1 MSDAEIDIAMPENPE
16 PGEQPE
22 DPLEDEEYE
31 GVDDPAGQQTK
42 EETEEAEAQVELEVK
57 EIVPDEEVF
66 LDAPKQAPPKK
77 QRARKPPSE
86 KQLAHLAK
94 IRVKAVEAK
103 RAKNAA
109 KKSIKAVE
117 VSSQEKKS
125 IKAKEMPQA
134 SRPQG
139 EKFVD
144 AEGGLVHLTQEQ
156 LRQLQYEA
164 IHGYDTMRKDRKT
177 KKKAAEAKE
186 KQEKQVY
193 AAVSKA
199 INPNI
204 DDDGWGVCFQ

>member
-42 EETEEAEAQVELEVK
+42 DDDDTEANVELEVK
-57 EIVPDEEVF
+57 EIVPDQEVF

-109 KKSIKAVE
+109 KKSIKAE
-117 VSSQEKKS
+117 VSEVPQKKS
-125 IKAKEMPQA
+125 IKAKEVP
-134 SRPQG
+134 

-164 IHGYDTMRKDRKT
+164 IHGYDTMRKERKT
-177 KKKAAEAKE
+177 KKKAAEAKD

-199 INPNI
+199 INPSA
-204 DDDGWGVCFQ
+204 DDGWGVCFQ

>member
-31 GVDDPAGQQTK
+31 GVDDPEPK

-109 KKSIKAVE
+109 KKSIKAE
-117 VSSQEKKS
+117 VSRSATEE
-125 IKAKEMPQA
+125 I
-134 SRPQG
+134 
-139 EKFVD
+139 
-144 AEGGLVHLTQEQ
+144 
-156 LRQLQYEA
+156 Y
-164 IHGYDTMRKDRKT
+164 
-177 KKKAAEAKE
+177 
-186 KQEKQVY
+186 
-193 AAVSKA
+193 
-199 INPNI
+199 
-204 DDDGWGVCFQ
+204 

>member
-1 MSDAEIDIAMPENPE
+1 MSDAEIDIAMPEPNTD
-16 PGEQPE
+16 PE

-31 GVDDPAGQQTK
+31 GVDDPEPLKEA
-42 EETEEAEAQVELEVK
+42 EETEANVELEVK
-57 EIVPDEEVF
+57 EIVPDHEVF
-66 LDAPKQAPPKK
+66 LDAPKQALPKK
-77 QRARKPPSE
+77 QRVRKPPSE

-109 KKSIKAVE
+109 KKSIKAE
-117 VSSQEKKS
+117 VSQGAEKKS
-125 IKAKEMPQA
+125 IKAKEVPQA

-144 AEGGLVHLTQEQ
+144 AEGDLVHLTQEQ

-164 IHGYDTMRKDRKT
+164 IHGYDTMRKERKT
-177 KKKAAEAKE
+177 KKKAAEAKD

-199 INPNI
+199 INPNV

>member
-31 GVDDPAGQQTK
+31 GVDDPEPK
-42 EETEEAEAQVELEVK
+42 EETEEAEANVELEVK
-57 EIVPDEEVF
+57 EIVPDHEVF
-66 LDAPKQAPPKK
+66 LDAPKQALPKK
-77 QRARKPPSE
+77 QRVRKPPSE

-109 KKSIKAVE
+109 KKSIKAE
-117 VSSQEKKS
+117 VSQQGAEKKS
-125 IKAKEMPQA
+125 IKAKEVPV
-134 SRPQG
+134 
-139 EKFVD
+139 E
-144 AEGGLVHLTQEQ
+144 AEGDLVHLTQEQ

-164 IHGYDTMRKDRKT
+164 IHGYDTMRKERKT
-177 KKKAAEAKE
+177 KKKAAEAKD

-199 INPNI
+199 INPNV

>member
-31 GVDDPAGQQTK
+31 GVDDPAGQQTNDDDD
-42 EETEEAEAQVELEVK
+42 TEV
-57 EIVPDEEVF
+57 
-66 LDAPKQAPPKK
+66 
-77 QRARKPPSE
+77 
-86 KQLAHLAK
+86 
-94 IRVKAVEAK
+94 
-103 RAKNAA
+103 
-109 KKSIKAVE
+109 
-117 VSSQEKKS
+117 
-125 IKAKEMPQA
+125 PQA

-144 AEGGLVHLTQEQ
+144 AEGDLVHLTQEQ

-164 IHGYDTMRKDRKT
+164 IHGYDTMRKERKT
-177 KKKAAEAKE
+177 KKKAAEAKD

-199 INPNI
+199 INPSA
-204 DDDGWGVCFQ
+204 DDGWGVCFQ

>member
-31 GVDDPAGQQTK
+31 GVDDPEPK

-57 EIVPDEEVF
+57 EIVPDQEVF

-109 KKSIKAVE
+109 KKSIKAE
-117 VSSQEKKS
+117 VSEVPQKKS
-125 IKAKEMPQA
+125 IKAKEVP
-134 SRPQG
+134 
-139 EKFVD
+139 VD

-164 IHGYDTMRKDRKT
+164 IYGYDTMRKERKT
-177 KKKAAEAKE
+177 KKKAAEAKD

-199 INPNI
+199 INPSA
-204 DDDGWGVCFQ
+204 DDGWGVCFQ

>member
-42 EETEEAEAQVELEVK
+42 DDDDTEANVELEVK
-57 EIVPDEEVF
+57 EIVPDQEVF

-109 KKSIKAVE
+109 KKSIKAE
-117 VSSQEKKS
+117 VSEVPQKKS
-125 IKAKEMPQA
+125 ISPFDPRTIKAT
-134 SRPQG
+134 S
-139 EKFVD
+139 V
-144 AEGGLVHLTQEQ
+144 
-156 LRQLQYEA
+156 
-164 IHGYDTMRKDRKT
+164 
-177 KKKAAEAKE
+177 
-186 KQEKQVY
+186 
-193 AAVSKA
+193 
-199 INPNI
+199 
-204 DDDGWGVCFQ
+204 